1 VKIGRIER
9 TGPSGPE
16 PRVVVV
22 DVEAGVAIDAQRA
35 EQWRRLAA
43 GDSPEAAARIAAA
56 TIPASLAAGLGSS
69 SFRADLERAIAAEP
83 PADAVLSIAEAR
95 WLAPLDPPRFRDFMT
110 FEQHHHAARAV
121 RGVAVPDVIYRLP
134 TYYKGNHL
142 ALLADGEVVHWP
154 GYSDWMDYE
163 LELGFVVAGGGID
176 LTPEE
181 AAGKIFGV
189 TLLNDFSARDRQFEE
204 TAGNLGPAKGKDF
217 ATALGPWI
225 VTADEIDLGAIEV
238 EARINGEVWAR
249 GDSGDAMWSPA
260 EVVAYLSTAEPLAPG
275 ELIGS
280 GTFGGACGL
289 EVGRRLVPGDE
300 IELEAVGIGVLR
312 NSLGEPRPLRWEP
325 ARRRPGVTISG
336 GTAPAHTELLPPR
349 TDAPPP
355 PYPRTG
361 G

>member
-1 VKIGRIER
+1 MKIGRLKR
-9 TGPSGPE
+9 SGPGGPE

-22 DVEAGVAIDAQRA
+22 DVEAGVAIDAQAAERA
-35 EQWRRLAA
+35 RRLTA

-56 TIPASLAAGLGSS
+56 TIPTSLAAGLGSAT
-69 SFRADLERAIAAEP
+69 FRADLDRALAAP
-83 PADAVLSIAEAR
+83 APADAVVPIAEAR

-142 ALLADGEVVHWP
+142 ALLADGDVVHWP
-154 GYSDWMDYE
+154 EYSDWMDYE
-163 LELGFVVAGGGID
+163 LELGFVVAEGGID

-181 AAGKIFGV
+181 AAGRIFGV

-225 VTADEIDLGAIEV
+225 VTTDEVDLAAIEV
-238 EARINGEVWAR
+238 EARVNGEVWAR
-249 GDSGDAMWSPA
+249 GNSGDAMWSPA
-260 EVVAYLSTAEPLAPG
+260 EVVAYLSTSEALAPG

-289 EVGRRLVPGDE
+289 EVGRRLIPGDC
-300 IELEAVGIGVLR
+300 IELEAAGIGVLR
-312 NSLGEPRPLRWEP
+312 SSFGEPRPLRWVPE
-325 ARRRPGVTISG
+325 RRTPGLTIAG
-336 GTAPAHTELLPPR
+336 GTALDHTDLLPPR
-349 TDAPPP
+349 ADAPPP
-355 PYPRTG
+355 PYPRSAG
-361 G
+361 